1 MAALWAAQRQK
12 RRRIVYCFNI
22 LIDFVLQYTIQR
34 ACQNMKIAD
43 YLRID
48 VFVLVRECKETLQR
62 GVKEIDRGI
71 WQERCITS
79 TLTTDVSVNVA
90 ILIKST
96 FGWLGV
102 LWVFLGSSLVLP
114 WSLTRGGLGRCK
126 GREILIKV
134 LFWEKYPHEM
144 RE

>member
-34 ACQNMKIAD
+34 ACQNMKGVD
-43 YLRID
+43 YQRCDILA
-48 VFVLVRECKETLQR
+48 LVRECKETLQR
-62 GVKEIDRGI
+62 GVKEIDRDI
-71 WQERCITS
+71 WQVRCITS
-79 TLTTDVSVNVA
+79 TLTTDVSVNLA

-114 WSLTRGGLGRCK
+114 WSLTRMGLGRYK
-126 GREILIKV
+126 GREILILGIV
-134 LFWEKYPHEM
+134 
-144 RE
+144 

>member
-1 MAALWAAQRQK
+1 
-12 RRRIVYCFNI
+12 
-22 LIDFVLQYTIQR
+22 
-34 ACQNMKIAD
+34 MKIAD